1 MRIQDLIRDMID
13 MVDNMQTNHPMVT
26 PQVIPQPVTVVNKDV
41 SPLTH
46 AGDDINRFKQIV
58 DLGSTADACATYN
71 NEPNE
76 KYADLDS
83 VTINAGG
90 GLNGPK
96 HPHDIRVKDPS
107 AYPGMQDASV
117 QQPQDNPHAAHL
129 VMIQGLNKG
138 M

>member
-13 MVDNMQTNHPMVT
+13 MVDDMQSNHPMVT
-26 PQVIPQPVTVVNKDV
+26 PAVIPEPVTVVNHDV

-58 DLGSTADACATYN
+58 DLGNTSDPCAVYN

-76 KYADLDS
+76 KYADIDS

-96 HPHDIRVKDPS
+96 HPHDLRVKDPS
-107 AYPGMQDASV
+107 MYPGMQGVDV
-117 QQPQDNPHAAHL
+117 QQHDDPHGSHL
-129 VMIQGLNKG
+129 IMIKGLNKG
-138 M
+138 L